1 MNSLPERR
9 RVTIHDVAREAG
21 VSITTV
27 SHSLNGKGAV
37 AAATRQRVFDVAERL
52 GYSAD
57 AIARGLQS
65 NRLGVLGLVI
75 RPLDTLDSYQ
85 PAGVDY
91 FVRFAG
97 AAAVEALDRGFGL
110 MLVRDPTT
118 KNVPGIALAVD
129 GFIISD
135 PLGND
140 PVIELLQRN
149 GIPLVTVGRD
159 VERADFTD
167 WLGLGTDADTR
178 AVLNHLTEHGARR
191 VALVV
196 GTDTNAWNADSES
209 TYRAWAAERGQA
221 AAVYQQDETAGEPGG
236 EAIAERMLAAAG
248 DTAGEQSLPD
258 AVYCLTGRH
267 AAGLQRRLQRA
278 GYEVPAD
285 VMIVAGSDSEQ
296 TRNSTPPI
304 TSIDLTP
311 EITAKAAVDFLLRRI
326 DGDTRSSP
334 PMIENVLRPRQSTN
348 RTSVA

>member
-1 MNSLPERR
+1 MHLTPERR
-9 RVTIHDVAREAG
+9 RVTIHEVAREAG

-27 SHSLNGKGAV
+27 SHALNGKGVV
-37 AAATRQRVFDVAERL
+37 AAATRQRVLDTAERL

-57 AIARGLQS
+57 PVARGLRS

-118 KNVPGIALAVD
+118 KKVPGIALAVD

-135 PLGND
+135 PIGND

-159 VERADFTD
+159 VGRPDFTD
-167 WLGLGTDADTR
+167 WLGVGTEADTL
-178 AVLNHLTEHGARR
+178 AVLEHFAQRGARR

-196 GTDTNAWNADSES
+196 GTDTNAWNADSEY
-209 TYRAWAAERGQA
+209 TYRAWAARAGQPA
-221 AAVYQQDETAGEPGG
+221 QVYQQDETAGETGG
-236 EAIAERMLAAAG
+236 EEIAQRMLAAAADRG
-248 DTAGEQSLPD
+248 LPD

-267 AAGLQRRLQRA
+267 AAGVQRRLQRA
-278 GYEVPAD
+278 GYVVPTD

-296 TRNSTPPI
+296 TRNSAPSI

-311 EITAKAAVDFLLRRI
+311 EITAKAAVDFLVRRI
-326 DGDTRSSP
+326 EGDSASSP
-334 PMIENVLRPRQSTN
+334 PVIENVLRARASTD
-348 RTSVA
+348 RISHD

>member
-1 MNSLPERR
+1 MSFLPERR
-9 RVTIHDVAREAG
+9 RVTIHDVAREVG

-27 SHSLNGKGAV
+27 SHSLNGKGVV
-37 AAATRQRVFDVAERL
+37 AAATRQRVFDTAERL

-57 AIARGLQS
+57 AIARGLRS

-118 KNVPGIALAVD
+118 RNVPGIALAVD

-135 PLGND
+135 PISND
-140 PVIELLQRN
+140 PVIALLQRN

-159 VERADFTD
+159 VGREDFTD
-167 WLGLGTDADTR
+167 WLEMGTEVDTR
-178 AVLNHLTEHGARR
+178 AVLNHLVDRGARR

-196 GTDTNAWNADSES
+196 GTDTNAWNADSERS
-209 TYRAWAAERGQA
+209 YRAWASTNSRDV
-221 AAVYQQDETAGEPGG
+221 AVYQQDETAGEPGG
-236 EAIAERMLAAAG
+236 AVIAEQMLASAAEHG
-248 DTAGEQSLPD
+248 LPD

-267 AAGLQRRLQRA
+267 AAGLQRRLQQA
-278 GYEVPAD
+278 GYRVPAD
-285 VMIVAGSDSEQ
+285 IMVVAGSDSEQ
-296 TRNSTPPI
+296 TRNSVPPI

-326 DGDTRSSP
+326 EGDTLSLP
-334 PMIENVLRPRQSTN
+334 PVVENIMRQRQSTN
-348 RTSVA
+348 RVPRD

>member
-1 MNSLPERR
+1 MSFLPERR

-27 SHSLNGKGAV
+27 SHSLNGKGVV
-37 AAATRQRVFDVAERL
+37 AAATRQRVLDTAERL

-57 AIARGLQS
+57 AIARGLRS

-135 PLGND
+135 PTGND
-140 PVIELLQRN
+140 PVIDLLLRR

-159 VERADFTD
+159 VQRDDFTD
-167 WLGLGTDADTR
+167 WLSVGTDADTR
-178 AVLNHLTEHGARR
+178 MVLNHLIERGART

-196 GTDTNAWNADSES
+196 GTDTNAWNADSER
-209 TYRAWAAERGQA
+209 TYRAWAAAHGQEPV
-221 AAVYQQDETAGEPGG
+221 VYHQDETDGEPGG
-236 EAIAERMLAAAG
+236 QEIAEQMLAEAANQG
-248 DTAGEQSLPD
+248 LPD
-258 AVYCLTGRH
+258 SVYCLTGRH
-267 AAGLQRRLQRA
+267 AAGLQRRLQQA
-278 GYEVPAD
+278 GYKVPTD

-304 TSIDLTP
+304 TSIDLIP
-311 EITAKAAVDFLLRRI
+311 EITAKAAVDFLLRRVE
-326 DGDTRSSP
+326 GDMESSP
-334 PMIENVLRPRQSTN
+334 PVIDNVLRIRQSTN
-348 RTSVA
+348 RAPA

>member
-1 MNSLPERR
+1 MSLTPERR

-27 SHSLNGKGAV
+27 SHSLNGKGV
-37 AAATRQRVFDVAERL
+37 IAAATRQRVLDTAERL

-57 AIARGLQS
+57 AIARGLRS

-135 PLGND
+135 PTGND
-140 PVIELLQRN
+140 PVIELLQRR

-159 VERADFTD
+159 VDRDDFTD
-167 WLGLGTDADTR
+167 WLGLGTDTDTR
-178 AVLNHLTEHGARR
+178 AVLDHLTERGARSI
-191 VALVV
+191 ALVV
-196 GTDTNAWNADSES
+196 GTDTNAWNADSERS
-209 TYRAWAAERGQA
+209 YRAWAASRGA
-221 AAVYQQDETAGEPGG
+221 DPVVYQQDETDGEPGG
-236 EAIAERMLAAAG
+236 EALAERMLAGAAQHG
-248 DTAGEQSLPD
+248 LPD

-278 GYEVPAD
+278 GYEVPTD

-311 EITAKAAVDFLLRRI
+311 EITAKAAVDFLVRRI
-326 DGDTRSSP
+326 EGDVESSP
-334 PMIENVLRPRQSTN
+334 PVIENVLRARQSTN
-348 RTSVA
+348 RALN

>member
-1 MNSLPERR
+1 MKSLPERR

-27 SHSLNGKGAV
+27 SHSLNGKGVV
-37 AAATRQRVFDVAERL
+37 AAATRQRVLDTAERL

-57 AIARGLQS
+57 AVARGLRS

-97 AAAVEALDRGFGL
+97 AAAVQALDRGFGL

-135 PLGND
+135 PIGND
-140 PVIELLQRN
+140 PVIALLQRN

-159 VERADFTD
+159 VGREDFTD
-167 WLGLGTDADTR
+167 WLGLGTEGDTR
-178 AVLNHLTEHGARR
+178 AVLRHLTERGARR

-196 GTDTNAWNADSES
+196 GTDTNAWNADSER
-209 TYRAWAAERGQA
+209 TYRAWAAEHDQA
-221 AAVYQQDETAGEPGG
+221 AVVYSQDETAGEPGG
-236 EAIAERMLAAAG
+236 ELIAEQMLDA
-248 DTAGEQSLPD
+248 DDVLPD

-267 AAGLQRRLQRA
+267 AAGVQRRLQRA
-278 GYEVPAD
+278 GCAVPED
-285 VMIVAGSDSEQ
+285 VIIVAGSDSEQ
-296 TRNSTPPI
+296 TRNSNPPI

-311 EITAKAAVDFLLRRI
+311 EITAKAAVDFLLQRI
-326 DGDTRSSP
+326 EGDTESSP
-334 PMIENVLRPRQSTN
+334 PVIENVLRPRQSTN
-348 RTSVA
+348 RGSVA

>member
-1 MNSLPERR
+1 MSFIPERR
-9 RVTIHDVAREAG
+9 RATIHDVAREAG

-27 SHSLNGKGAV
+27 SHSLNGKGVV
-37 AAATRQRVFDVAERL
+37 ASATRQRVLDTAERL

-57 AIARGLQS
+57 AIARGLRS

-135 PLGND
+135 PTGND
-140 PVIELLQRN
+140 PVITLLQRN

-159 VERADFTD
+159 VGRDDFTD
-167 WLGLGTDADTR
+167 WLGLGTAEDAR
-178 AVLNHLTEHGARR
+178 AVLAHLTERGARR
-191 VALVV
+191 IALVV
-196 GTDTNAWNADSES
+196 GTDTNAWNADSEL
-209 TYRAWAAERGQA
+209 TYREWARAHAEA
-221 AAVYQQDETAGEPGG
+221 AVVYQQDETAGEAGG
-236 EAIAERMLAAAG
+236 EAIAEQMLAVAAVQG
-248 DTAGEQSLPD
+248 LPD

-278 GYEVPAD
+278 GYDVPAD
-285 VMIVAGSDSEQ
+285 IMIVAGSDSEQ
-296 TRNSTPPI
+296 TRNSAPPI

-311 EITAKAAVDFLLRRI
+311 EITAKAAVDFLVRRI
-326 DGDTRSSP
+326 EGDTDSSP
-334 PMIENVLRPRQSTN
+334 PVIVNVLRQRQSTN
-348 RTSVA
+348 RVAAR

>member
-1 MNSLPERR
+1 MSFLPVRR
-9 RVTIHDVAREAG
+9 RVTIHDVARDAG

-27 SHSLNGKGAV
+27 SHSLNGKGVIAS
-37 AAATRQRVFDVAERL
+37 ATRQRVIDTAERL

-57 AIARGLQS
+57 AIARGLRS

-135 PLGND
+135 PIGND
-140 PVIELLQRN
+140 PVIALLQRN

-159 VERADFTD
+159 VGRDDFTD
-167 WLGLGTDADTR
+167 WLGMGTDVDTR
-178 AVLNHLTEHGARR
+178 AVLDHLTERGARR
-191 VALVV
+191 VALLV
-196 GTDTNAWNADSES
+196 GTDTNAWNADSERA
-209 TYRAWAAERGQA
+209 YREWAATHGHEAQ
-221 AAVYQQDETAGEPGG
+221 VYRQDETAGEPGG
-236 EAIAERMLAAAG
+236 ALIAEQMLSE
-248 DTAGEQSLPD
+248 TREHRPPD

-267 AAGLQRRLQRA
+267 AAGLQRQLQQA
-278 GYEVPAD
+278 GYQVPAD
-285 VMIVAGSDSEQ
+285 IMIVAGSDSEQ

-311 EITAKAAVDFLLRRI
+311 EITAKAAVDFLLQRI
-326 DGDTRSSP
+326 QGDAVSRP
-334 PMIENVLRPRQSTN
+334 PIIENVLRPRQSTN
-348 RTSVA
+348 RAPVR

>member
-1 MNSLPERR
+1 MNFMPARR

-27 SHSLNGKGAV
+27 SHALNDKGVV
-37 AAATRQRVFDVAERL
+37 AATTRQRVLDTAERL

-57 AIARGLQS
+57 AIARGLRS
-65 NRLGVLGLVI
+65 NRLGIIGLVI

-110 MLVRDPTT
+110 MLVRDPSTR
-118 KNVPGIALAVD
+118 NVPGIALAVD

-135 PLGND
+135 PIGND
-140 PVIELLQRN
+140 PVIALLQRN

-159 VERADFTD
+159 VGREDFTD
-167 WLGLGTDADTR
+167 WLGMGTDVDTLV
-178 AVLNHLTEHGARR
+178 VLDHLTERGAQR

-196 GTDTNAWNADSES
+196 GTDTNAWNADSER
-209 TYRAWAAERGQA
+209 TYRTWASTHGRTIAI
-221 AAVYQQDETAGEPGG
+221 YQQDETAGEPGG
-236 EAIAERMLAAAG
+236 AVIAEQMLAEASVHG
-248 DTAGEQSLPD
+248 LPD

-267 AAGLQRRLQRA
+267 AAGLQHRLQEA
-278 GYEVPAD
+278 GYHVPSEVM
-285 VMIVAGSDSEQ
+285 VVAGSDSEQ

-326 DGDTRSSP
+326 EGDHDSKP
-334 PMIENVLRPRQSTN
+334 PIIENVLQARQSTN
-348 RTSVA
+348 RTPVTK

>member
-1 MNSLPERR
+1 MNFTPERR

-27 SHSLNGKGAV
+27 SHSLNGKGVV
-37 AAATRQRVFDVAERL
+37 AAATRQRVLDTAERL

-57 AIARGLQS
+57 AIARGLRS

-85 PAGVDY
+85 PVGVDY

-135 PLGND
+135 PLGHD

-159 VERADFTD
+159 VDRAEFTD
-167 WLGLGTDADTR
+167 WLGLGTDGDTR
-178 AVLNHLTEHGARR
+178 AVLNHLTEHGARH
-191 VALVV
+191 VALVI
-196 GTDTNAWNADSES
+196 GTDTNAWNADSER
-209 TYRAWAAERGQA
+209 TYRAWADERGQTA
-221 AAVYQQDETAGEPGG
+221 MVFQQDETSGEPGG

-248 DTAGEQSLPD
+248 QQAVPD

-278 GYEVPAD
+278 GYAVPTD

-304 TSIDLTP
+304 TSIDLAP
-311 EITAKAAVDFLLRRI
+311 EVTAKAAVDFLVRRI
-326 DGDTRSSP
+326 EGDLESSP
-334 PMIENVLRPRQSTN
+334 PIIENVLRPRQSTN
-348 RTSVA
+348 RVPGG